1 MTDQRIYQIGL
12 TMINGVGDI
21 LARHLLEAFGD
32 PERIF
37 GERLS
42 ALEKIPGIGPTLARE
57 IKRPEVLARAE
68 RELEFVL
75 DNRIRAYFWT
85 DKDYPHRLR
94 NCADAPILLYFKGEA
109 NLDAKR
115 IVSVVGTRRA
125 TPYGQALTENF
136 IKELAARC
144 PDALIV
150 SGLAYGIDA
159 AAHQAALR
167 HQLPTVAVLAHGLD
181 RVYPPTHRS
190 LAAEMTRQGGLLT
203 DYPTGTNPDRQN
215 FVQRNRIVAG
225 LADATV
231 IIESAEKGGSM
242 ITAELAFNYGKE
254 LFAFPGRIGDKSS
267 LGCNRLIQAQKANLI
282 TQAADLVGL
291 LGWDKDK
298 PAPQPTQGSL
308 PFSTNPD
315 NDEALRAIRESGE
328 ILVNDLGRQ
337 LGIPFQ
343 RLSSILF
350 ELEMEG
356 LVQALP
362 GGRYKSLI

>member
-12 TMINGVGDI
+12 TMINGVGNI
-21 LARHLLEAFGD
+21 LARHLLDAFGD

-37 GERLS
+37 EERQS
-42 ALEKIPGIGPTLARE
+42 ALEKIPGIGSNLACE

-68 RELEFVL
+68 RELEFIL
-75 DNRIRAYFWT
+75 DKRIHTYFWT
-85 DKDYPHRLR
+85 DKDYPYRLKA
-94 NCADAPILLYFKGEA
+94 CADAPILLYFKGEA

-125 TPYGQALTENF
+125 TPYGQALTENL
-136 IKELAARC
+136 IKELAICC
-144 PDALIV
+144 PDTLII

-181 RVYPPTHRS
+181 RIYPPTHRS

-203 DYPTGTNPDRQN
+203 DYPIGTNPDRQN

-242 ITAELAFNYGKE
+242 ITADLAFSYGRE
-254 LFAFPGRIGDKSS
+254 LFAFPGRIDDNSS
-267 LGCNRLIQAQKANLI
+267 RGCNRLIQKQKASLI
-282 TQAADLVGL
+282 TQAADLVDL
-291 LGWDKDK
+291 LGWDKTT
-298 PAPQPTQGSL
+298 PTPQPTQGSL
-308 PFSTNPD
+308 PFSANPE
-315 NDEALRAIRESGE
+315 NDTTLRAIQESGE
-328 ILVNDLGRQ
+328 IQVNELGRQ
-337 LGIPFQ
+337 LDIPFHQ
-343 RLSSILF
+343 LSSILF

-356 LVQALP
+356 LIQALP
-362 GGRYKSLI
+362 GGRYKSLT

>member
-12 TMINGVGDI
+12 TMINGVGNI
-21 LARHLLEAFGD
+21 LAHHLLDAFGD

-37 GERLS
+37 EERQS
-42 ALEKIPGIGPTLARE
+42 ALEKIPGIGSNLACE

-68 RELEFVL
+68 RELEFIL
-75 DNRIRAYFWT
+75 DKRIRTYFWT
-85 DKDYPHRLR
+85 DKDYPYRLKA
-94 NCADAPILLYFKGEA
+94 CADAPILLYFKGEA
-109 NLDAKR
+109 NLDVKR

-125 TPYGQALTENF
+125 TPYGQTLTENF
-136 IKELAARC
+136 IKDLATCC
-144 PDALIV
+144 PDTLII

-181 RVYPPTHRS
+181 RIYPPTHRS

-203 DYPTGTNPDRQN
+203 DYPIGTNPDRQN

-242 ITAELAFNYGKE
+242 ITADLAFSYGRE
-254 LFAFPGRIGDKSS
+254 LFAFPGRIDDNSS
-267 LGCNRLIQAQKANLI
+267 RGCNRLIQKQKASLI
-282 TQAADLVGL
+282 TQAADLVDL
-291 LGWDKDK
+291 LGWDKTT

-308 PFSTNPD
+308 PFSANPE
-315 NDEALRAIRESGE
+315 NDTTLRAIQESGE
-328 ILVNDLGRQ
+328 IQVNELGRQ
-337 LGIPFQ
+337 LDIPFHQ
-343 RLSSILF
+343 LSSILF

-356 LVQALP
+356 LIQALP
-362 GGRYKSLI
+362 GGRYKSLT

>member
-37 GERLS
+37 GEKQS
-42 ALEKIPGIGPTLARE
+42 ALEKIPGIGQTLARE

-68 RELEFVL
+68 RELEFIL

-85 DKDYPHRLR
+85 DKDYPHRLK

-109 NLDAKR
+109 NIDAQR

-125 TPYGQALTENF
+125 TPYGQALTENL

-144 PDALIV
+144 PDLLIV

-181 RVYPPTHRS
+181 RIYPPTHRS
-190 LAAEMTRQGGLLT
+190 LAAEMTQRGGLLS

-225 LADATV
+225 MADATV

-242 ITAELAFNYGKE
+242 ITAELAFNYGRE

-267 LGCNRLIQAQKANLI
+267 QGCNRLIQRQKALLI
-282 TQAADLVGL
+282 TQAEDLVDT
-291 LGWDKDK
+291 LGWGKDK

-308 PFSTNPD
+308 PFSANPD

-337 LGIPFQ
+337 LDIPFQ